1 MGSMCGGG
9 SRRHDPLPTEDHQE
23 PLVPLS
29 DRRQAAPPRPG
40 AGSTSQ
46 ALTAQAQQLRALQQI
61 HSQTQ
66 PTPTQPPPSQR
77 RPLPPAPTHTRSH
90 HPARQYNASQ
100 PESVDA
106 LTANWS
112 RLSSSNV
119 NENVLIKLARE
130 QAANRAQMISEGMD
144 AETASELACG
154 YFEEMMETL
163 DISDLIDRDNKL
175 YPKMLEGG
183 KQIIRGG
190 LGGSASGYRP
200 PPPPQMHHY
209 TPAPMASAPSILGG
223 GGHDYIDDTDSDGDG
238 AHHEISLGSTD
249 FAPGGL
255 SPWQLEQLRSIQ
267 RGGSGV

>member
-1 MGSMCGGG
+1 M
-9 SRRHDPLPTEDHQE
+9 
-23 PLVPLS
+23 
-29 DRRQAAPPRPG
+29 
-40 AGSTSQ
+40 
-46 ALTAQAQQLRALQQI
+46 
-61 HSQTQ
+61 
-66 PTPTQPPPSQR
+66 
-77 RPLPPAPTHTRSH
+77 
-90 HPARQYNASQ
+90 
-100 PESVDA
+100 DA

-190 LGGSASGYRP
+190 ISSSSSSYRATTVST
-200 PPPPQMHHY
+200 PQMHHY
-209 TPAPMASAPSILGG
+209 QPPAVA
-223 GGHDYIDDTDSDGDG
+223 HYVQDVDSDDDNGDMGHHTAG
-238 AHHEISLGSTD
+238 ATHEISLGATPAPYD
-249 FAPGGL
+249 FGPATGSL
-255 SPWQLEQLRSIQ
+255 SPWQLEQLRKIQ
-267 RGGSGV
+267 TNGSK